1 MDIQKSEKNKDIY
14 CVYLL
19 INSNNNKT
27 YIGITNN
34 INRRIRQHNNEL
46 CGGAKYT
53 TRNIDN
59 GKWIYY
65 GFINNLTK
73 NLSLSL
79 EKKIKIKSKKCS
91 GTPLEKR
98 LMSIDYI
105 INIYNSLNDNK
116 INFTII

>member
-1 MDIQKSEKNKDIY
+1 MSDNKDIY

-19 INSNNNKT
+19 INTNNNKT

-34 INRRIRQHNNEL
+34 INRRVRQHNNEL

-65 GFINNLTK
+65 GFINNVSK
-73 NLSLSL
+73 NICLSL
-79 EKKIKIKSKKCS
+79 EKKIKIKSKKCN

-98 LMSIDYI
+98 LNAINYI
-105 INIYNSLNDNK
+105 INTYNSLNENK
-116 INFTII
+116 IEFILNSN